1 MNLTQEQIQKV
12 VDKYGIKDVPAFMSN
27 CHHESLGFTK
37 FVENLNYK
45 VSALISLFSR
55 KRISLEACKLY
66 GRTDTQKANQ
76 ETIANIIY
84 GGEWGRINLGNLVY
98 GDGWKHR
105 GAGAIQLTGKSNQE
119 KYFKY
124 INEPCNSELLQ
135 TIEYALDSAGWFW
148 KVNNIDSI
156 PTFEGKCKKVNG
168 GLIGIEERKELYEQY
183 KKELL

>member
-1 MNLTQEQIQKV
+1 MKPTQSQINKV
-12 VDKYGIKDVPAFMSN
+12 VERYDIKDVPAFMAN

-45 VSALISLFSR
+45 VSVLISLFSR

-66 GRTDTQKANQ
+66 GSTDTQKANQ
-76 ETIANIIY
+76 QTIANIIY

-119 KYFKY
+119 KYFQS
-124 INEPCNSELLQ
+124 IGETCEPEKLQ

-148 KVNNIDSI
+148 KLNKIDSI
-156 PTFEGKCKKVNG
+156 VSFEDKCKKING
-168 GLIGIEERKELYEQY
+168 GLIGIKERKALYEFY
-183 KKELL
+183 KSIV